1 MCIYMPLK
9 LNLKLGVK
17 NKLGF
22 FFFQEVVCCY
32 IVISLIFSS
41 KQCSLLIVCHC
52 SGNNNRGYISNTL
65 WLPFPCSYKKTLK
78 QHHCMHI
85 VNTVSCLVNIG
96 EIGWLSQ
103 YSNGLGIFTLWLWM
117 SGDTY
122 YLYSSSQLVLFVR
135 DAIHKISQTSEVD
148 FSYGAII

>member
-1 MCIYMPLK
+1 MPLK
-9 LNLKLGVK
+9 LNLKLGIK

-41 KQCSLLIVCHC
+41 KQCSLLIVCDC
-52 SGNNNRGYISNTL
+52 SGNNSRGYISNTL

-85 VNTVSCLVNIG
+85 DNTVSCLVNIG

-103 YSNGLGIFTLWLWM
+103 YSSGLGIL
-117 SGDTY
+117 
-122 YLYSSSQLVLFVR
+122 LFGC
-135 DAIHKISQTSEVD
+135 E
-148 FSYGAII
+148 